1 MNDSSPI
8 ICPFDP
14 RPSWLF
20 DHTHYTT
27 QFLRRYGREFD
38 SSQLGDSYEHF
49 LNIGQFQRLSGHP
62 LFDPDVYQALA
73 TYDIICKISRDGPFT
88 TFLRHSRLPGCEP
101 ISSTMFDPG
110 WYLKRYPQV
119 LEDIVRGV
127 WTCALHHY
135 LANGAPT
142 AFDPSP
148 NFSECGYL
156 REHPDVSQA
165 VQAKH
170 FRNGYA
176 HFLVY
181 GRDEQRRYF
190 PAGTA
195 ERPGIIPGIPALRDY
210 PLETSSYSD
219 VTLLPSRRDGSGRY
233 GHSFGVLDSS
243 GFPIADFE
251 HPWFVMRNS
260 SDTPSRDDRTF
271 IYGGVLMDHFGHVI
285 RDSLA
290 HLWFIRERPELPVL
304 WHWIDLPVPH
314 RAWPGWL
321 DQLWRL
327 LGFDQREHVFVSVP
341 LSVAQIILPQ
351 SGLVAPDLLHERQ
364 VDALA
369 ARRIVANV
377 GSRGRLWLSRRGLPT
392 QFGRLEGE
400 DTLEAV
406 LAARGWEIL
415 RPETLPVAAQIDLFA
430 TAEVIAGCMS
440 SAFHA
445 ALLLEAPRAK
455 FLLIE
460 RPGIEK
466 PFYDAVARAKK
477 LQQIY
482 ITPMLRPY
490 SNVSAWTTFSLIDA
504 QALADEICVRAI

>member
-1 MNDSSPI
+1 VSDSNSTIYPY
-8 ICPFDP
+8 DP

-20 DHTHYTT
+20 DHCYYTT
-27 QFLRRYGREFD
+27 QFARRYEREFD
-38 SSQLGDSYEHF
+38 SSQLGDAYEHF
-49 LNIGQFQRLSGHP
+49 LSVGQFQRLSGHP
-62 LFDPDVYQALA
+62 LFDPEIYKALT
-73 TYDIICKISRDGPFT
+73 TYDIVCKISRDGPFT

-119 LEDIVRGV
+119 LDDIMQGR
-127 WTCALHHY
+127 WSCALHHY
-135 LANGAPT
+135 LANSSPT
-142 AFDPSP
+142 AFDPTP
-148 NFSECGYL
+148 NFSEYGYL
-156 REHPDVSQA
+156 REHPDVAQA
-165 VQAKH
+165 VAAKQ

-176 HFLVY
+176 HFLAHGY
-181 GRDEQRRYF
+181 DEQRRYF
-190 PAGTA
+190 PAGTTDY
-195 ERPGIIPGIPALRDY
+195 PGVIPAIPARRDF
-210 PLETSSYSD
+210 PLDTASYSD
-219 VTLLPSRRDGSGRY
+219 VTLLPSRHDGSGTY
-233 GHSFGVLDSS
+233 GYSFGVLDSS
-243 GFPIADFE
+243 GFPIAAFG

-260 SDTPSRDDRTF
+260 ADSPARDDRSF

-290 HLWFIRERPELPVL
+290 HLWFIRERPDLPIL

-327 LGFDQREHVFVSVP
+327 LGFDQREHVFVSAP
-341 LSVAQIILPQ
+341 LSVGHVILPQ

-369 ARRIVANV
+369 VRRIGGHI
-377 GSRGRLWLSRRGLPT
+377 GSRGRLWLSRRGLPMR
-392 QFGRLEGE
+392 FGRLEGE
-400 DTLEAV
+400 DALEAV
-406 LAARGWEIL
+406 LAARGWEIV

-430 TAEVIAGCMS
+430 SAEIIAGCMS

-445 ALLLEAPRAK
+445 ALLSEAPRAR

-466 PFYDAVARAKK
+466 PFYDAVARAKN
-477 LQQIY
+477 LQQAY
-482 ITPMLRPY
+482 IMPAFRPY
-490 SNVSAWTTFSLIDA
+490 SNVTAWTSFALIDP
-504 QALADEICVRAI
+504 QALADEICVRAS